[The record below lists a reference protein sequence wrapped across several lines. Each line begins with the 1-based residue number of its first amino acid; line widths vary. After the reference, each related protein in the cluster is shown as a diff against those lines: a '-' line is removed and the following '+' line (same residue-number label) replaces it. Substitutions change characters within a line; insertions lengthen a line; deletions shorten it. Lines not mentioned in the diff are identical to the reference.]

1 MRHSPWPPQAFAF
14 GLFFLA
20 YYGYVGVFSPYASL
34 FFAQR
39 GLSAAQIGVLMSLMS
54 VMRIF
59 GPNLWGWVADRSHA
73 RVTVLR
79 ITAVAALALF
89 SGMFFSRSFAA
100 FFLVMAAIN
109 FFTAAQGPL
118 SEALMLTEM
127 RGDLTHYGKL
137 RLWGSVGFIAA
148 VTGAGELLDRF
159 GMDWLPAI
167 AFGLL
172 LLVVAASWR
181 LRETAPVHCADPVRS
196 VGSVL
201 RRPEVL
207 AFFMST
213 FLMVAAHSALYVF
226 YSLYLARL
234 GYSKSLIGVMWSLGV
249 LAEIMFFYFQAP
261 IFRRFGIKQLML
273 AALMIAVVRFLLIGF
288 YADSVLILVFA
299 QVLHAATFGAHHSAA
314 IATLQ
319 RWFSGRLQA
328 RGQALYTSISYGLG
342 GSFGGLTLSLIW
354 EQGGPSRVFFTAAF
368 FALGATIAAALSW
381 HWQAHHEE
389 TQ

>member
-20 YYGYVGVFSPYASL
+20 YYAYVGVFSPYASL

-89 SGMFFSRSFAA
+89 TGMFFSRSFVA

-207 AFFMST
+207 AFFTST

-288 YADSVLILVFA
+288 YADSVLVLVFA

-368 FALGATIAAALSW
+368 FALGATIAAALSC